1 MALHR
6 RVTYSSRSSHA
17 ARHAHARGAREF
29 RTYDTSMIKPKK
41 HRGPLVF
48 GLVLAV
54 ILTVLLVF
62 GFRSCA
68 GCSTSDV
75 LPEGTQASF
84 TIEQG
89 ESTSSIAQTLA
100 DCKLISRT
108 SDFTDAVKAANA
120 ESSLKPGTYTI
131 AGGTS
136 VDDIISQLVA
146 GPSLVTFTVS
156 EGLTVQQ
163 TAQIVA
169 EAYDGSI
176 SADDFLA
183 AAFNA
188 SAYVSDY
195 PFVEGAYNNSLEG
208 FLFPKT
214 YSIQSGDTADS
225 VIRRMLDQYAQ
236 EVSSLDYSYAQ
247 SQGLSAYDVVKLAS
261 VVQRE
266 AASDNM
272 ATVASVFY
280 NRLASN
286 MALQSD
292 ATVAYVVGHDPT
304 SDDISTDS
312 PYNTYAQKGLPAGPI
327 CSPGLDALQA
337 VCSPDQT
344 NYLYFY
350 FVQNDQG
357 GTDYYFSETFEDHRA
372 AIEGT
377 SN

>member
-29 RTYDTSMIKPKK
+29 RTYDTSMIKPKR
-41 HRGPLVF
+41 HWGPAVF
-48 GLVLAV
+48 GIVLAIVLAV
-54 ILTVLLVF
+54 VLSF
-62 GFRSCA
+62 AFHSCSGEA
-68 GCSTSDV
+68 SSDV
-75 LPEGTQASF
+75 LPAGTQASF
-84 TIEQG
+84 TIDQG
-89 ESTSSIAQTLA
+89 ESTASIAQTLA
-100 DCKLISRT
+100 DCKLIART

-120 ESSLKPGTYTI
+120 ESSLKPGSYTI
-131 AGGTS
+131 SGGTS
-136 VDDIISQLVA
+136 VEDIVSLLVA
-146 GPSLVTFTVS
+146 GPNLSTFTVS

-163 TAQIVA
+163 TAEVVA
-169 EAYDGSI
+169 QAYDGSI
-176 SADDFLA
+176 TADDFIA
-183 AAFNA
+183 AASDA
-188 SAYVSDY
+188 SSYASDY
-195 PFVEGAYNNSLEG
+195 PFVAGAYNNSLEG

-214 YSIQSGDTADS
+214 YSIQSGDTADT

-236 EVSSLDYSYAQ
+236 EVSTLDYSYAEGK
-247 SQGLSAYDVVKLAS
+247 GLSAYDVVKLAS

-280 NRLASN
+280 NRLDSG

-304 SDDISTDS
+304 SDDISTES
-312 PYNTYAQKGLPAGPI
+312 PYNTYSQKGLPAGPI
-327 CSPGLDALQA
+327 CSPGLDALRA

-350 FVQNDQG
+350 FAQNDQG

-372 AIEGT
+372 AIEGS